1 MYISYKDVENKCN
14 ELHASA
20 KRIKEIIESVENIK
34 NNLSSSW
41 QGIASEYYIKNLDD
55 LIFYYTY
62 LLRELESSIVFMAE
76 CAEGYQSIDQQVI
89 NEICSNLNIS
99 ESFLP
104 EYSKETIWGSK

>member
-1 MYISYKDVENKCN
+1 
-14 ELHASA
+14 
-20 KRIKEIIESVENIK
+20 
-34 NNLSSSW
+34 
-41 QGIASEYYIKNLDD
+41 
-55 LIFYYTY
+55 
-62 LLRELESSIVFMAE
+62 MAE